1 VQAGELFVA
10 LGVKGVEKT
19 VSAFENVY
27 KGIDGVKKVSL
38 EAKAAILS
46 AIYAFEKL
54 SQSAIQTG
62 THLGSVASYLGIG
75 VKELQQ
81 WEYAAQQAGISNE
94 QFESSLMSVYKV
106 ISDIRSGEGA
116 PKWFSFFAQ
125 NVGGVDLE
133 KAYQNPLYLLQK
145 IQQFARSKFSGEDLI
160 LRNKALEGFGLS
172 PDFIGKITN
181 KDVFS
186 NPYQFKPGFSFLS
199 DTETKKLTDL
209 GVQWDNLG
217 QKIKMFFAHFT
228 AKNGKDILDFFDN
241 MTNKIIYL
249 TQKLEEFYDVLKK
262 IYDSSGIK
270 NLLDKSNKISEKNP
284 QFITKDE
291 YNKIKDALTN
301 ELSKKPLELKNNPI
315 KSWIE
320 NINNELK
327 SNGTNSDYR
336 DMLENLFNFSPNQSG
351 IITPPTPLLP
361 SQPGNTTSAS
371 VNQNIYFQHAG
382 NDYNRVKDSMKQVIL
397 ETWNQ
402 LPPHVQAT

>member
-1 VQAGELFVA
+1 MQVGELFVA
-10 LGVKGVEKT
+10 IGVKGVEKT

-133 KAYQNPLYLLQK
+133 KAYQNPFYLLQK

-241 MTNKIIYL
+241 MTNKIIFL
-249 TQKLEEFYDVLKK
+249 TQKLEEFYNVLKK
-262 IYDSSGIK
+262 ISSSLGITDFIK
-270 NLLDKSNKISEKNP
+270 KASSIRNPFEPLPTDKTSVEKKE
-284 QFITKDE
+284 ILEKE
-291 YNKIKDALTN
+291 M
-301 ELSKKPLELKNNPI
+301 KK
-315 KSWIE
+315 S
-320 NINNELK
+320 
-327 SNGTNSDYR
+327 
-336 DMLENLFNFSPNQSG
+336 ENLFSKPMDFIFDKYNEFLDKLSNIFDFIPNNQQAG

-397 ETWNQ
+397 DTWNQ

>member
-1 VQAGELFVA
+1 MQVGELFVA
-10 LGVKGVEKT
+10 IGVKGVEKT

-133 KAYQNPLYLLQK
+133 KAYQNPFYLLQK

-172 PDFIGKITN
+172 P
-181 KDVFS
+181 
-186 NPYQFKPGFSFLS
+186 
-199 DTETKKLTDL
+199 DL

-241 MTNKIIYL
+241 MTNKIIFL
-249 TQKLEEFYDVLKK
+249 TQKLEEFYNVLKK
-262 IYDSSGIK
+262 ISSSLGITDFIK
-270 NLLDKSNKISEKNP
+270 KASSIRNPFEPLPTDKTSVEKKE
-284 QFITKDE
+284 ILEKE
-291 YNKIKDALTN
+291 M
-301 ELSKKPLELKNNPI
+301 KK
-315 KSWIE
+315 S
-320 NINNELK
+320 
-327 SNGTNSDYR
+327 
-336 DMLENLFNFSPNQSG
+336 ENLFSKPMDFIFDKYNEFLDKLSNIFDFIPNNQQAG

-397 ETWNQ
+397 DTWNQ